1 MSSISTA
8 YFYFFFCDFLH
19 LIISNNIY
27 THIYM
32 YAISVALAP
41 ALEGV
46 IEFFFYVFAIQL
58 DNIIQSYK
66 QHINS

>member
-1 MSSISTA
+1 
-8 YFYFFFCDFLH
+8 
-19 LIISNNIY
+19 
-27 THIYM
+27 M